1 MKTRRL
7 RTALILMA
15 AALAACPFFA
25 CGSRPDSGAS
35 LALQEAQNAF
45 LDAATE
51 ADYLQ
56 VAALYGRVLENGFV
70 NGAVLFNQGNAYMRA
85 GRPGLAIA
93 SYRRAERFRPRDPYL
108 EANLELALGAGS
120 GSRSR
125 TLLDHFFFW
134 QDWLGFHEK
143 VRAAASAAAA
153 ALILGLAGLF
163 LGRSRKRRTFTLGV
177 LFITLLLTAS
187 AALDWYRHDLVRSG
201 VVVAEEVEARKGNA
215 ESFAPAFST
224 PLEEGVEFTVLE
236 ERGGWLH
243 IRLRTGPEGWIPRG
257 AAVII

>member
-1 MKTRRL
+1 MKSCRL
-7 RTALILMA
+7 QTGLTLMA
-15 AALAACPFFA
+15 AALAACLFSS
-25 CGSRPDSGAS
+25 CGSRPDSGTS
-35 LALQEAQNAF
+35 LILQEAQNAF
-45 LDAATE
+45 LDASTE

-56 VAALYGRVLENGFV
+56 VAALYDRVLESGFV

-85 GRPGLAIA
+85 GRTGLAVA
-93 SYRRAERFRPRDPYL
+93 AYRRAERFRPRDPYL
-108 EANLELALGAGS
+108 EANLELALGAGA
-120 GSRSR
+120 GPGSR

-143 VRAAASAAAA
+143 VRAAAGAASV
-153 ALILGLAGLF
+153 ALVLGLAGLF
-163 LGRSRKRRTFTLGV
+163 LGRSRKRRTFALGV

-187 AALDWYRHDLVRSG
+187 AALDWYRHDVVRSG
-201 VVVAEEVEARKGNA
+201 VVVVEEVEARKGNA

-243 IRLRTGPEGWIPRG
+243 IRLRTGPEGWIPRDK
-257 AAVII
+257 AVII